1 MSALPAP
8 AELTFRPLAEDDL
21 PAVLDLLT
29 ASLAGG
35 PTGTRTA
42 DFFGWKH
49 RLGPF
54 GASPGLV
61 AETPQGRLAGVRLFL
76 RWQWHEGST
85 GRTVTAVRPVD
96 TATHPDFQ
104 GRGVFRRLTLDL
116 LGQVA
121 GEAELVFNTPN
132 GNSLPGYRKMGWQEL
147 GRVPVALR
155 PVRPAAFARG
165 VRAAL
170 ARTPAGAA
178 APPACG
184 LPTARSWFADRVTL
198 PDPPRTADRAAPDG
212 PTTADRQNRTAGR
225 AAPDAATGSS
235 GGPAGDPMAGADGP
249 LAELLRERAAA
260 DRADP
265 RLAVLRTPEFLRW
278 RYGEAPGLDYRVLTC
293 HRGGELTGL
302 AVGRPRR
309 RGPLAEFTLADVLVR
324 PGDRDSA
331 ARLLRAAA
339 RESGCDH
346 VATHLS
352 PGTEAAAAALRS
364 GFLRAPRTGMT
375 LAARTPTGR
384 TALTLP
390 DWRFTL
396 GDLEV
401 F

>member
-8 AELTFRPLAEDDL
+8 AELTFRPLAEPDL

-42 DFFGWKH
+42 EFFAWKH
-49 RLGPF
+49 HRNPF

-61 AETPQGRLAGVRLFL
+61 AETPDGRLAGVRLFL
-76 RWQWHEGST
+76 RWQWQAG
-85 GRTVTAVRPVD
+85 GADGPPVTAVRPVD

-104 GRGVFRRLTLDL
+104 GRGIFRRLTLDL
-116 LGQVA
+116 LDQVSGDTA
-121 GEAELVFNTPN
+121 LVFNTPN

-147 GRVPVALR
+147 GRVPIAVRA
-155 PVRPAAFARG
+155 VRPAAFARG

-170 ARTPAGAA
+170 ARRPAA
-178 APPACG
+178 APPGPPDCR
-184 LPTARSWFADRVTL
+184 LPTAAAWL
-198 PDPPRTADRAAPDG
+198 AAPG
-212 PTTADRQNRTAGR
+212 
-225 AAPDAATGSS
+225 AAAEHGQ
-235 GGPAGDPMAGADGP
+235 

-260 DRADP
+260 DTADR
-265 RLAVLRTPEFLRW
+265 RLAVHRTPAFLRW
-278 RYGEAPGLDYRVLTC
+278 RYGEAPGLDYRVLTV
-293 HRGGELTGL
+293 HRGEELTGL

-309 RGPLAEFTLADVLVR
+309 RGPLAEFTLADVVVR

-352 PGTEAAAAALRS
+352 PGTEAADAALRA
-364 GFLRAPRTGMT
+364 GYLRAPRTGMT
-375 LAARTPTGR
+375 LAARTPTGA
-384 TALTLP
+384 TPLTLA
-390 DWRFTL
+390 DWRFSL

>member
-8 AELTFRPLAEDDL
+8 AELTFRPFTEADL

-42 DFFGWKH
+42 DFFRWKH

-61 AETPQGRLAGVRLFL
+61 AETSDGRLAGVRLFL
-76 RWQWHEGST
+76 RWQWHEGVT
-85 GRTVTAVRPVD
+85 GRTVAAVRPVD

-104 GRGVFRRLTLDL
+104 GRGIFRRLTQDL
-116 LGQVA
+116 LEQVS

-132 GNSLPGYRKMGWQEL
+132 GNSLPGYRTMGWQEL

-170 ARTPAGAA
+170 ARTPGGATT
-178 APPACG
+178 PPDCR
-184 LPTARSWFADRVTL
+184 LPTARSWFADRVTG
-198 PDPPRTADRAAPDG
+198 PDPD
-212 PTTADRQNRTAGR
+212 AGS
-225 AAPDAATGSS
+225 TGTSTGAS
-235 GGPAGDPMAGADGP
+235 TGADGP

-265 RLAVLRTPEFLRW
+265 RLAVLRTPAFLRW
-278 RYGEAPGLDYRVLTC
+278 RYGRAPGLDYRVLTC

-302 AVGRPRR
+302 AIGRPRR
-309 RGPLAEFTLADVLVR
+309 RGPLAEFTLADLVVR

-375 LAARTPTGR
+375 LAARTPTGQ
-384 TALTLP
+384 TELSLS
-390 DWRFTL
+390 DWRFSL

>member
-8 AELTFRPLAEDDL
+8 AEPTFRPLAEADL

-42 DFFGWKH
+42 DFFRWKH
-49 RLGPF
+49 RLNPF
-54 GASPGLV
+54 GASPGLL
-61 AETPQGRLAGVRLFL
+61 AEAPDGRLVGVRLFL
-76 RWQWHEGST
+76 RWQWYDGAS
-85 GRTVTAVRPVD
+85 GRTVAAVRPVD

-104 GRGVFRRLTLDL
+104 GRGIFRRLTLDL
-116 LGQVA
+116 LEQIK

-132 GNSLPGYRKMGWQEL
+132 GSSLPGYRKMGWQEL
-147 GRVPVALR
+147 GAVPVALR
-155 PVRPAAFARG
+155 PVRPAAFVRG

-170 ARTPAGAA
+170 ARRPAGPA
-178 APPACG
+178 APPHCR
-184 LPTARSWFADRVTL
+184 LPTAADWFADHH
-198 PDPPRTADRAAPDG
+198 G
-212 PTTADRQNRTAGR
+212 
-225 AAPDAATGSS
+225 
-235 GGPAGDPMAGADGP
+235 DGP

-260 DRADP
+260 DAADP
-265 RLAVLRTPEFLRW
+265 RLATVRTPEFLRW
-278 RYGEAPGLDYRVLTC
+278 RYGDAPGLDYRVLTC

-346 VATHLS
+346 VAGHLS
-352 PGTEAAAAALRS
+352 PGTEAAGAALRA
-364 GFLRAPRTGMT
+364 GYLRAPRTGLT
-375 LAARTPTGR
+375 LAARTPAGR
-384 TALTLP
+384 TELTLES
-390 DWRFTL
+390 WRFTL

>member
-8 AELTFRPLAEDDL
+8 AELTFRPLAEADL

-42 DFFGWKH
+42 DFFTWKH

-61 AETPQGRLAGVRLFL
+61 AETPDGRLAGVRLFL
-76 RWQWHEGST
+76 RWQWHEGLT

-104 GRGVFRRLTLDL
+104 GRGIFRRLTLDL
-116 LGQVA
+116 LEQISGQ
-121 GEAELVFNTPN
+121 AELVFNTPN

-178 APPACG
+178 APPVCE
-184 LPTARSWFADRVTL
+184 LPTARSWFADQPADAGPTD
-198 PDPPRTADRAAPDG
+198 DPTGAPNGSNSLIDGSTGTAG
-212 PTTADRQNRTAGR
+212 PTT
-225 AAPDAATGSS
+225 
-235 GGPAGDPMAGADGP
+235 DGP
-249 LAELLRERAAA
+249 VAELLRERAAA

-302 AVGRPRR
+302 AIGRPRR

-352 PGTEAAAAALRS
+352 PGTEAAAAALRA
-364 GFLRAPRTGMT
+364 GYLRAPRTGLT
-375 LAARTPTGR
+375 LAARTPAGR
-384 TALTLP
+384 TELALS

>member
-8 AELTFRPLAEDDL
+8 AEPVFRPLAEADL

-42 DFFGWKH
+42 DFFAWKH

-61 AETPQGRLAGVRLFL
+61 AETPDGRLAGVRLFL
-76 RWQWHEGST
+76 RWQWHEGVT

-104 GRGVFRRLTLDL
+104 GRGIFRRLTLDL
-116 LGQVA
+116 LEQVSGQ
-121 GEAELVFNTPN
+121 AELVFNTPN

-170 ARTPAGAA
+170 ARESAGPA
-178 APPACG
+178 APPVCR
-184 LPTARSWFADRVTL
+184 LPTARSWFADRVAGSG
-198 PDPPRTADRAAPDG
+198 PNDAPRDATHDAPTGPRDAPTRPTGPHAAP
-212 PTTADRQNRTAGR
+212 P
-225 AAPDAATGSS
+225 
-235 GGPAGDPMAGADGP
+235 ADGQP
-249 LAELLRERAAA
+249 ADGQLAELLRERAAA

-352 PGTEAAAAALRS
+352 PGTEAAAAALRA
-364 GFLRAPRTGMT
+364 GYLRAPRTGMT
-375 LAARTPTGR
+375 LAARTPAGR
-384 TALTLP
+384 TGLALS

>member
-8 AELTFRPLAEDDL
+8 AELTFRPLTEPDL

-42 DFFGWKH
+42 EFFRWKH
-49 RLGPF
+49 RLNPF
-54 GASPGLV
+54 GASPGLL
-61 AETPQGRLAGVRLFL
+61 AETPEGRLAGVRLFL
-76 RWQWHEGST
+76 RWHWHEGAT

-104 GRGVFRRLTLDL
+104 GRGIFRRLTLDL
-116 LGQVA
+116 LGQV
-121 GEAELVFNTPN
+121 GEQAELVFNTPN
-132 GNSLPGYRKMGWQEL
+132 GNSLPGYRRMGWQEL
-147 GRVPVALR
+147 GHVPVALR
-155 PVRPAAFARG
+155 PVRPTAFARG

-170 ARTPAGAA
+170 ARRPAGPA
-178 APPACG
+178 APADCR
-184 LPTARSWFADRVTL
+184 LPTAGDWFEA
-198 PDPPRTADRAAPDG
+198 
-212 PTTADRQNRTAGR
+212 Q
-225 AAPDAATGSS
+225 S
-235 GGPAGDPMAGADGP
+235 ADGP
-249 LAELLRERAAA
+249 LAELLRERIAA
-260 DRADP
+260 DAADP
-265 RLAVLRTPEFLRW
+265 RLAVRRTPEFLRW
-278 RYGEAPGLDYRVLTC
+278 RYGHAPGLDYRVLTC

-352 PGTEAAAAALRS
+352 PGTEAAAAALRA
-364 GFLRAPRTGMT
+364 GYLRAPRTGVT
-375 LAARTPTGR
+375 LAARTPAGPTR
-384 TALTLP
+384 LTLA
-390 DWRFTL
+390 DWRFSL

>member
-8 AELTFRPLAEDDL
+8 AELTFRPPAEPDL

-42 DFFGWKH
+42 EFFAWKH
-49 RLGPF
+49 LRNPF

-61 AETPQGRLAGVRLFL
+61 AETADGRLAGVRLFL
-76 RWQWHEGST
+76 RWQWQAGGSD
-85 GRTVTAVRPVD
+85 GRPVDAVRPVD

-104 GRGVFRRLTLDL
+104 GRGIFRRLTLDL
-116 LGQVA
+116 LDQVA
-121 GEAELVFNTPN
+121 GDTELVFNTPN

-147 GRVPVALR
+147 GRVPIAVRA
-155 PVRPAAFARG
+155 VRPTAFARG
-165 VRAAL
+165 ARAAL
-170 ARTPAGAA
+170 ARRPATVPTG
-178 APPACG
+178 PPNCR
-184 LPTARSWFADRVTL
+184 LPTARAWLADPTVT
-198 PDPPRTADRAAPDG
+198 
-212 PTTADRQNRTAGR
+212 
-225 AAPDAATGSS
+225 
-235 GGPAGDPMAGADGP
+235 GAQGP

-260 DRADP
+260 DAADR
-265 RLAVLRTPEFLRW
+265 RLAVHRTPEFLRW
-278 RYGEAPGLDYRVLTC
+278 RYGEAPGLDYRVLTV
-293 HRGGELTGL
+293 HRGEELTGL

-309 RGPLAEFTLADVLVR
+309 RGPLAEFTLADLVVR

-331 ARLLRAAA
+331 VRLLRAAA

-352 PGTEAAAAALRS
+352 PGTEAADAALRA
-364 GFLRAPRTGMT
+364 GYLRAPRTGMT
-375 LAARTPTGR
+375 LAARTPGGATP
-384 TALTLP
+384 LTLA
-390 DWRFTL
+390 DWRFSL